1 MFRRILLWFAG
12 MLVFVSA
19 AFFVTNKLLEQSGPP
34 KGGFLDQVM
43 SFEFEEAVRN
53 YESGGK
59 QAAGS
64 YLERL
69 DHRFHA
75 RHLLLDSSGK
85 DVVTGNDLS
94 QRSAEAVTGFRFPP
108 PKNFTFKQVSPDGRY
123 QFLLQAPAPM
133 NPARNLPVYLW
144 IVAAVAGL
152 CYVLAWTLA
161 KPVRTLHDAVVRFGK
176 GDLTSRAGLRRRDE
190 IGELSTAFDQMAD
203 RIQMLMTAERRLL
216 QDVSHELRSP
226 LARLKFAL
234 ELARSSPEPK
244 AGLERVGKE
253 VSRLSTLIGELLHI
267 TRTEGDPDSRNLS
280 PIDLSPFL
288 KEIVDES
295 RIEADARGVQLSLG
309 GDEKILWSGDRE
321 LLHRAFENVVR
332 NAIHHAPKDTGV
344 DVGLQAAD
352 SQIVVSV
359 RDRGEGVPE
368 DQLQNIFRPFY
379 RVEEDRNRA
388 SGGVGLG
395 LAMPSGRS
403 APTMAISGRRMRGPG
418 CWSRFACLDDGRR

>member
-12 MLVFVSA
+12 MLVFTSA
-19 AFFVTNKLLEQSGPP
+19 AFWFTNKLLEQSRPS

-43 SFEFEEAVRN
+43 SMEFDEAIRH
-53 YESGGK
+53 YENGGAK
-59 QAAGS
+59 AAGS
-64 YLERL
+64 YLERV
-69 DHRFHA
+69 DKRFNA
-75 RHLLLDSSGK
+75 RHLLLDRNDR
-85 DVVTGNDLS
+85 DVVTGED
-94 QRSAEAVTGFRFPP
+94 RSKLAAQAATGPRFPP
-108 PKNFTFKQVSPDGRY
+108 PKDFVARKVSADGRY
-123 QFLLQAPAPM
+123 QFLIHAPAPI

-152 CYVLAWTLA
+152 CYILAWTLA

-234 ELARSSPEPK
+234 ELARSSPDPK

-280 PIDLSPFL
+280 SIDLRAFL
-288 KEIVDES
+288 QEIVDES
-295 RIEADARGVQLSLG
+295 RIEADARGVRLAFKADDKTLWT
-309 GDEKILWSGDRE
+309 GDKE

-332 NAIHHAPKDTGV
+332 NAIHHAPKDT
-344 DVGLQAAD
+344 DVGVGLE
-352 SQIVVSV
+352 SGNGQIVVSV

-395 LAMPSGRS
+395 LAIAER
-403 APTMAISGRRMRGPG
+403 AIRAHHGDIRAENARPGLLVEMRLPK
-418 CWSRFACLDDGRR
+418 

>member
-1 MFRRILLWFAG
+1 MWI
-12 MLVFVSA
+12 FVSA
-19 AFFVTNKLLEQSGPP
+19 AFFATDKVLEQGRPQ
-34 KGGFLDQVM
+34 KGGFLDQV
-43 SFEFEEAVRN
+43 SNLEFDEAVRY

-69 DHRFHA
+69 DDRFHA
-75 RHLLLDSSGK
+75 RHRLLDSSGK
-85 DVVTGNDLS
+85 DLVTGKDMS
-94 QRSAEAVTGFRFPP
+94 QLAAEALNGPRFPP
-108 PKNFTFKQVSPDGRY
+108 PKVFVFKKVSPDGRY

-152 CYVLAWTLA
+152 CYILAWTLA

-176 GDLTSRAGLRRRDE
+176 GDLSSRSGLQRRDE
-190 IGELSTAFDQMAD
+190 IGELSSAFDQMAD

-234 ELARSSPEPK
+234 ELARSSPDPK
-244 AGLERVGKE
+244 ASLERVGKE
-253 VSRLSTLIGELLHI
+253 VSRLSILIGELLHI

-280 PIDLSPFL
+280 TIDLGAFL
-288 KEIVDES
+288 QEIVEES
-295 RIEADARGVQLSLG
+295 RIEADARAVRLAFSG
-309 GDEKILWSGDRE
+309 GKTLWSGDRE

-332 NAIHHAPKDTGV
+332 NAIHHAPKDTEV
-344 DVGLQAAD
+344 DVGLQSVD
-352 SQIVVSV
+352 GQIVVSV

-368 DQLQNIFRPFY
+368 DQLQDIFRPFY

-395 LAMPSGRS
+395 LAIAER
-403 APTMAISGRRMRGPG
+403 AIRAHHGDILAQNANPGLRVEMRLPK
-418 CWSRFACLDDGRR
+418 